1 VGSPYRELI
10 DAWARGERSPAPVAE
25 LVGFRLESYEGGVA
39 RLTMEAAEKH
49 HNPMGIVHGGILCD
63 LADGAMG
70 VAFAASLEEGESFT
84 TLQLQSQFLRP
95 VREGRLVAEARVVHR
110 GRQVGVVDCEIAD
123 ADGRPVARVTSTCLV
138 LREG

>member
-1 VGSPYRELI
+1 MASPYRELI

-25 LVGFRLESYEGGVA
+25 LVGFRLESFEGGVA
-39 RLTMEAAEKH
+39 RVVMEAAEKH

-110 GRQVGVVDCEIAD
+110 GRQVGVVDCGIAD

-138 LREG
+138 LRET